1 MVNKCL
7 TFTKQKLKVFQQVLQ
22 KHFLFFLL
30 LLLLLFFFLPS
41 KHLGVLENSLKRVR
55 AFQMELEFEK
65 MLLFEERGKP
75 EYPEKNLSR
84 RGREPRSSQIRPHTI
99 IIILFDFELVISFN
113 PQNESTY
120 VYNPIFFIFLG
131 SLGRIRPFWILQ
143 ALKHAL

>member
-1 MVNKCL
+1 M
-7 TFTKQKLKVFQQVLQ
+7 FQQVLQ
-22 KHFLFFLL
+22 KHFLFFVVVVVVVV
-30 LLLLLFFFLPS
+30 FLPS

-65 MLLFEERGKP
+65 MLLFEEKGKP

-99 IIILFDFELVISFN
+99 IIILFVFELVISFN

-120 VYNPIFFIFLG
+120 VYNPILFIFLG